1 MIWELRH
8 WGENYFHFHND
19 CHMSLFE
26 NLLWLPMIVRLNQ
39 TTLLHDV
46 RPLWTGIAYLTSF
59 LSGPSCLS
67 TLALPSPAKA
77 NCSTFSEDIMMSHI
91 LALAHASPS
100 AWKTPHPC
108 RLSSSPIPSGC
119 FQSVLPSPLNETIQ
133 M

>member
-1 MIWELRH
+1 MLDDTGTEAL
-8 WGENYFHFHND
+8 FHND

-26 NLLWLPMIVRLNQ
+26 NLLCLPMTVRLNQ

-46 RPLWTGIAYLTSF
+46 RPLWTGIACFTSF

-77 NCSTFSEDIMMSHI
+77 NCSPFSEDIMMSHT

-100 AWKTPHPC
+100 AWKTPHTC
-108 RLSSSPIPSGC
+108 RLSSSPIPSGRVSC

-133 M
+133 R